1 MNDIEMKLE
10 HFFIVDARIK
20 KELLDLAPSIEYSY
34 NEDALIKY
42 YDKLYD
48 GVRDIEVEVNT
59 VLKDMGVDYAIDKV
73 NALFRVIKDSLV
85 NTRLDYKSIENIYKV
100 CLSNMKEETANYI
113 KANSVGYADMSLKDL
128 LSKCTSLNEILH
140 AIHSY
145 VMNNEN
151 ILESLPA
158 LESKTTKYDYPITL
172 YGTKNEVSGLIYNA
186 FPLDSNV
193 GYTDIVSLDKSNK
206 ILMMVRDVGHA
217 LTIEIDVNRTD
228 ITVRYHIPKL
238 CNIEMINKLKGINKV
253 NMDADIFSGANGMF
267 VTTKEE
273 LVSDLFTFMSMVP
286 TDSDMEIVNVIK

>member
-10 HFFIVDARIK
+10 QFFIVDARIK

-59 VLKDMGVDYAIDKV
+59 VLKDMGIDYAIDKV
-73 NALFRVIKDSLV
+73 NALFRVMKDSLV

-100 CLSNMKEETANYI
+100 CLSNMKEETVNYI
-113 KANSVGYADMSLKDL
+113 KANSVGYASMSLNDL
-128 LSKCTSLNEILH
+128 LSKCTSLNEVLH

-151 ILESLPA
+151 ILESLPK
-158 LESKTTKYDYPITL
+158 LESKATKYDYPITL
-172 YGTKNEVSGLIYNA
+172 YGTKNEVSELIYNA
-186 FPLDSNV
+186 FPTDSEV
-193 GYTDIVSLDKSNK
+193 GHTDIVSLDKSNK
-206 ILMMVRDVGHA
+206 ILMMVRDLGHA

-286 TDSDMEIVNVIK
+286 MDSDMEIVNTIK